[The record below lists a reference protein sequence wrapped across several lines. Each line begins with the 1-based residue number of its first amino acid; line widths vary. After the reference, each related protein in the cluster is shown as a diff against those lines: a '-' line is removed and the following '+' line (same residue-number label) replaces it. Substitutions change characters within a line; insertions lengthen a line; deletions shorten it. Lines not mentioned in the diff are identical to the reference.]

1 MIFDDWFAASATARM
16 KISRYLILG
25 AIGVV
30 LLAVAPF
37 TAAQN
42 ANDSEES
49 GVQSGQGGAPPAPPV
64 AGQGGSGD
72 TTLEIAPQ
80 PGAMAPKPG
89 VEEIPGGRAFRPGED
104 TATVNRR
111 FEPGTESSAIS
122 RSHRRPYLGITVR
135 YTTKCYLGGEEHGLE
150 VLNVDPNSPAA
161 VAGVHPS
168 SGMTALGAAGKTAG
182 QFLGPLNNL
191 VMPLLEKGGE
201 LGREGDLIVAIDDQR
216 VRSTDDLENE
226 LAKLKPG
233 DTMYLTV
240 IRPLP
245 GGGHK
250 TMKIA
255 VRLGELGEGVAK
267 AAPGGT
273 GPSAGDSGMH

>member
-16 KISRYLILG
+16 KISRYLLIG
-25 AIGVV
+25 AIGAM
-30 LLAVAPF
+30 LLAVTSF

-42 ANDSEES
+42 AKDSGGAE
-49 GVQSGQGGAPPAPPV
+49 VQSGQGGTAPAPPV

-72 TTLEIAPQ
+72 ATLEIAPQ
-80 PGAMAPKPG
+80 PGALAPKPG
-89 VEEIPGGRAFRPGED
+89 VKEIPGGRTFRPHED
-104 TATVNRR
+104 TATVNPR
-111 FEPGTESSAIS
+111 FAPGTESSDSS

-135 YTTKCYLGGEEHGLE
+135 YSTKCYLGAEEHGLE

-161 VAGVHPS
+161 AAGLRPTT
-168 SGMTALGAAGKTAG
+168 GMTALGAAGKTAG
-182 QFLGPLNNL
+182 GLLGPLNSL
-191 VMPLLEKGGE
+191 VMPLLEKGGA
-201 LGREGDLIVAIDDQR
+201 LGRDGDLIVAVDDHR
-216 VRSTDDLENE
+216 VRNEADLDNE
-226 LAKLKPG
+226 MARLKPG

-255 VRLGELGEGVAK
+255 VRLGELGQPVAK
-267 AAPGGT
+267 AAPLGA
-273 GPSAGDSGMH
+273 GPNPGLSGAP